1 MMRLIWI
8 MALALGL
15 AGCGFHLAGTRPLP
29 EPLLKVAIDVVTP
42 YRVSEPPLETSL
54 RAILRRRGAEVVDA
68 TAADVTNIRLSELTE
83 ARDVL
88 SIGTDGK
95 ALEFRLVTSVRYE
108 VRRNGK
114 ILSGPDTLR
123 ATRDYSFQPQQVLA
137 KEAEEARL
145 REFIQAE
152 LAELLMLRL
161 DVQLQKAATV
171 APEALPDVIP
181 EP

>member
-1 MMRLIWI
+1 MVMTL
-8 MALALGL
+8 LAFGL
-15 AGCGFHLAGTRPLP
+15 TACGFHLAGTRPLP
-29 EPLLKVAIDVVTP
+29 DPLLKVAIDVVTP
-42 YRVSEPPLETSL
+42 SRVSEPPLETSL
-54 RAILRRRGAEVVDA
+54 RSNLRRRGAEVVE
-68 TAADVTNIRLSELTE
+68 TSGEGVTNIRLSELHET
-83 ARDVL
+83 RDVL

-114 ILSGPDTLR
+114 LLSGPDTLR

-161 DVQLQKAATV
+161 EVQLQQPAAVVPGV
-171 APEALPDVIP
+171 APDAAPVP
-181 EP
+181 